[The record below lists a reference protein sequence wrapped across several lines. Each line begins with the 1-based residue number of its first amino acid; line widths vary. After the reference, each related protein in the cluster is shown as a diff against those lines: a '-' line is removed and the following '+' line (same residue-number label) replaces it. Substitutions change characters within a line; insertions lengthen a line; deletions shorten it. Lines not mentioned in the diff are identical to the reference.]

1 MRPKQKLFIITHKKI
16 IIYFKLYYMVL
27 IAEENLKKYDL
38 SKFTFETIE

>member
-27 IAEENLKKYDL
+27 INYCLDKSFNKNN
-38 SKFTFETIE
+38 K